1 MKLAGGAFGG
11 KGLAARAR
19 AKVSKRNR
27 EKEAAAKKAA
37 METARRKQEDAAE
50 ADKARMLARANKG
63 GGGGGGG
70 GDDAG
75 GGDGGGA
82 GAEQTPGPVGDT
94 VSLDHETREI
104 AEGVKVGDPMAVK
117 GRPASSTKAVAKR
130 KLQRADSKSGMTLSR
145 KSIWIDL
152 KVSIPPRPCLLF
164 RPLGPSASSPPPSS
178 PSLTS
183 VPRAPLPPPPQD
195 KSLGKK
201 VGRQSNGHQ
210 LNRAGSHNHFQDVVA
225 SAEDLRRKKMAEK
238 RAEQQVVIPPSS
250 PPPQAIAASRGVEP
264 PRASPSMHAQGPR
277 ALHACVVCSC
287 VASVSLRAWPWL
299 GRRASRRPRR
309 RTSRSS
315 VTCGSSAAPTATL
328 ASRSRTSTAASS
340 SPSCR
345 CFDPSPLPMPP
356 SMRVSPPSLHS

>member
-104 AEGVKVGDPMAVK
+104 ADGVKVGDPMVVK

-164 RPLGPSASSPPPSS
+164 SPLGHPPPLPPLFPVPHLRPSRPSPPPSS
-178 PSLTS
+178 GQVARQEGWAAVQRPPAQ
-183 VPRAPLPPPPQD
+183 PRRLAQPLP
-195 KSLGKK
+195 GRRR
-201 VGRQSNGHQ
+201 VGRGPAPQ
-210 LNRAGSHNHFQDVVA
+210 
-225 SAEDLRRKKMAEK
+225 EDGREA
-238 RAEQQVVIPPSS
+238 
-250 PPPQAIAASRGVEP
+250 
-264 PRASPSMHAQGPR
+264 
-277 ALHACVVCSC
+277 
-287 VASVSLRAWPWL
+287 
-299 GRRASRRPRR
+299 RRAAGGHTP
-309 RTSRSS
+309 
-315 VTCGSSAAPTATL
+315 L
-328 ASRSRTSTAASS
+328 LS
-340 SPSCR
+340 SPSSHR
-345 CFDPSPLPMPP
+345 
-356 SMRVSPPSLHS
+356 RVERG

>member
-104 AEGVKVGDPMAVK
+104 ADGVKVGDPMAVK

-145 KSIWIDL
+145 KSMWIDL
-152 KVSIPPRPCLLF
+152 KVII
-164 RPLGPSASSPPPSS
+164 PPPSR
-178 PSLTS
+178 
-183 VPRAPLPPPPQD
+183 PRAHSPASPGHQSLSSPRHPRLPRLPPSDPVSHLRPLLPPPT
-195 KSLGKK
+195 L
-201 VGRQSNGHQ
+201 
-210 LNRAGSHNHFQDVVA
+210 L
-225 SAEDLRRKKMAEK
+225 
-238 RAEQQVVIPPSS
+238 
-250 PPPQAIAASRGVEP
+250 
-264 PRASPSMHAQGPR
+264 
-277 ALHACVVCSC
+277 
-287 VASVSLRAWPWL
+287 
-299 GRRASRRPRR
+299 
-309 RTSRSS
+309 RTSRSARRWG
-315 VTCGSSAAPTATL
+315 GSPTATSST
-328 ASRSRTSTAASS
+328 APARTTTSRTSSRLPRTCAARRWPRSAPSS
-340 SPSCR
+340 R
-345 CFDPSPLPMPP
+345 
-356 SMRVSPPSLHS
+356 

>member
-152 KVSIPPRPCLLF
+152 KVIIPPRPCLLF

-183 VPRAPLPPPPQD
+183 VPRAPLPPLLRT
-195 KSLGKK
+195 SRSARRLG
-201 VGRQSNGHQ
+201 
-210 LNRAGSHNHFQDVVA
+210 GSPTA
-225 SAEDLRRKKMAEK
+225 T
-238 RAEQQVVIPPSS
+238 SS
-250 PPPQAIAASRGVEP
+250 TAPARTTTSRT
-264 PRASPSMHAQGPR
+264 S
-277 ALHACVVCSC
+277 
-287 VASVSLRAWPWL
+287 
-299 GRRASRRPRR
+299 SRRPRTCAAR
-309 RTSRSS
+309 RWPRSAPSSRWSY
-315 VTCGSSAAPTATL
+315 PL
-328 ASRSRTSTAASS
+328 LS
-340 SPSCR
+340 SPSGHR
-345 CFDPSPLPMPP
+345 
-356 SMRVSPPSLHS
+356 RVERG